1 MRRRSPINSMKLL
14 RASTLFALVALG
26 LWASTANALP
36 LKIAYDPVKT
46 QPNNNGDATLKNWAT
61 ASIDAYIANQYP
73 GYQQLPDLGDLEFK
87 ITKGGGGDIGPIPAG
102 WPGFG
107 SNVSQITLPLGAFQY
122 VILSWGGTSIPG
134 DHGTADILYYIGGT
148 SGNYTFTRENAR
160 GGLSGVSVFGRVP
173 TPGPHSAPDAGGS
186 AGLLGLSLLTLAALR
201 RRLARS

>member
-73 GYQQLPDLGDLEFK
+73 GYQQLPDLGDLDFK
-87 ITKGGGGDIGPIPAG
+87 ITDGGGGDIGPIPAG
-102 WPGFG
+102 GPGCG
-107 SNVSQITLPLGAFQY
+107 SNVSPL
-122 VILSWGGTSIPG
+122 T
-134 DHGTADILYYIGGT
+134 
-148 SGNYTFTRENAR
+148 
-160 GGLSGVSVFGRVP
+160 
-173 TPGPHSAPDAGGS
+173 
-186 AGLLGLSLLTLAALR
+186 
-201 RRLARS
+201 